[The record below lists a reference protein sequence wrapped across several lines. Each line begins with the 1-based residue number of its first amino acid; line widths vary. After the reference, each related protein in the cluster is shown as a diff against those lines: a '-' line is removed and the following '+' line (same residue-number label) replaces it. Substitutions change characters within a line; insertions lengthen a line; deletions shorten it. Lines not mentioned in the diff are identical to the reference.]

1 MKDNSKYQNCPMCG
15 SLCAVEGDKE
25 EGTHYYAPLC
35 DNAKVH
41 TEYAGLRAFVAKV
54 AQMDVLQ
61 YDYLN
66 TSVRI
71 NNPLQAEAKALLQRT
86 AIFS

>member
-1 MKDNSKYQNCPMCG
+1 MKDNSKYQNCPVCG
-15 SLCAVEGDKE
+15 SLCEIAGGDNEGA
-25 EGTHYYAPLC
+25 YRFVPLG
-35 DNAKVH
+35 DNTKVH
-41 TEYAGLRAFVAKV
+41 TENADLRAFVAKV

-61 YDYLN
+61 CDYPN
-66 TSVRI
+66 MSVRI